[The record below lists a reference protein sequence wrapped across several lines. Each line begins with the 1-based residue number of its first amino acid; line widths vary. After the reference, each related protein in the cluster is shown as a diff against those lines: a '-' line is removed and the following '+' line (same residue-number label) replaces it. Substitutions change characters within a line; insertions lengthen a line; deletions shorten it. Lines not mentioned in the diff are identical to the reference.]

1 MMTSRASEALPAL
14 SADRLRARAN
24 RPLAGAMLLVLLLT
38 AGSTACRGGG
48 LSPEQAA
55 RLTGGRPAHG
65 AELIRGFGCGACH
78 VIPGIAGARGEVGPP
93 LTGLVRRAYIGGVLT
108 NTSAN
113 LVRWIVNPRAVD
125 PLTAMPTL
133 GLSDAEARDVA
144 AYLYT
149 R

>member
-1 MMTSRASEALPAL
+1 MMANPSHDVRTR
-14 SADRLRARAN
+14 SAAHLTAN
-24 RPLAGAMLLVLLLT
+24 RGASAVLLAVLLT
-38 AGSTACRGGG
+38 AGSAACRRGAG
-48 LSPEQAA
+48 LPPEQAA
-55 RLTGGRPAHG
+55 RITGGTPARG

-78 VIPGIAGARGEVGPP
+78 VIPGIAGAQGEVGPP
-93 LTGLVRRAYIGGVLT
+93 LAGLARRAYIAGVLT

-133 GLSDAEARDVA
+133 GLTNAEARDVA

>member
-1 MMTSRASEALPAL
+1 MTSSVTGEL
-14 SADRLRARAN
+14 STDAAAGARAGAN
-24 RPLAGAMLLVLLLT
+24 RRSSAALIVLLLT
-38 AGSTACRGGG
+38 VGSAACRPAGG
-48 LSPEQAA
+48 LPPQQAA

-78 VIPGIAGARGEVGPP
+78 VIPGIAGAQGEVGPP

-108 NTSAN
+108 NTSPH

-133 GLSDAEARDVA
+133 GLTEAEARDVA

>member
-1 MMTSRASEALPAL
+1 MTSAPAPDERSAPSWAGLRAGANRRASAALTA
-14 SADRLRARAN
+14 
-24 RPLAGAMLLVLLLT
+24 LLL
-38 AGSTACRGGG
+38 ALGAAACRRGGG
-48 LSPEQAA
+48 LPPERAA
-55 RLTGGRPAHG
+55 RLTGGNPAHG

-78 VIPGIAGARGEVGPP
+78 VIPGIAGAQGEVGPP
-93 LTGLVRRAYIGGVLT
+93 LAGLVRRAYIGGVLS

-133 GLSDAEARDVA
+133 GLSDGEARDVA